1 MSIRLVSVSTVFVL
15 AIIFATPAR
24 AQVCAL
30 KHPTLTALDHESMV
44 AAYTASFRGL
54 KGRAPTWLSG
64 SGADDGN
71 YWIAVSDHYG
81 EYSDGVCRA
90 GWNAYMELK
99 LGGSDS
105 VSPALGDQPAR
116 FQPTA
121 PGQTLGEPAP
131 SHPLPIPPLHT
142 IDFCAAQITMLQTA
156 MTARLDQLV
165 RHVDLVDQ
173 NVTAGR
179 AENTTFFAAVTRHWK
194 AIVGTVGTAAIGFI
208 GGKKLG

>member
-1 MSIRLVSVSTVFVL
+1 MSIRLVSVSTIFVL
-15 AIIFATPAR
+15 TIMSATPAR
-24 AQVCAL
+24 AQVCAV
-30 KHPTLTALDHESMV
+30 KHPTLTALDHASMV
-44 AAYTASFRGL
+44 AAYEASFRGL

-81 EYSDGVCRA
+81 EYSDGICRA

-116 FQPTA
+116 FQPGA
-121 PGQTLGEPAP
+121 PGSTPSGPAP
-131 SHPLPIPPLHT
+131 ITPPVPPLPT

-156 MTARLDQLV
+156 MSARLDTLL
-165 RHVDLVDQ
+165 RRVDGVDQ

-179 AENTTFFAAVTRHWK
+179 VENTAFFASVAKHWK
-194 AIVGTVGTAAIGFI
+194 AIVGSVGLAGIGYVS
-208 GGKKLG
+208 GKKLG